1 MIVKFMKKVAFL
13 AHFIQS
19 TYNLEAVNAL
29 LFLNG
34 RMSEVPRFIILIQ
47 SCFAAC
53 QLISSATF
61 LVR

>member
-1 MIVKFMKKVAFL
+1 MKNFAFL

-19 TYNLEAVNAL
+19 TYNLEVVKAL
-29 LFLNG
+29 FFLNG
-34 RMSEVPRFIILIQ
+34 RMSEVP